1 MEAQRECYV
10 KNDDV
15 IISTTTFSSNM
26 FYIQWMTNMSL
37 WRSGLQIEIYL
48 ISKLNAK
55 LQLHFKYIWRFI
67 CTPILRHYKYNKNR
81 STYPLHLSWL
91 QPQSR
96 DPFPLDYRLLEIPNI
111 ECMFSGQSG
120 CSSVIWINK
129 QVIYTVL

>member
-1 MEAQRECYV
+1 MEAQRECDV

-37 WRSGLQIEIYL
+37 WRSGLQIKIYL

-55 LQLHFKYIWRFI
+55 LQLHFKYFWL
-67 CTPILRHYKYNKNR
+67 LRLLFLRQYRYNKNS
-81 STYPLHLSWL
+81 STYPLRLSWL

-96 DPFPLDYRLLEIPNI
+96 DQFPLDYRLLAIPNI

-129 QVIYTVL
+129 QVIYTLL